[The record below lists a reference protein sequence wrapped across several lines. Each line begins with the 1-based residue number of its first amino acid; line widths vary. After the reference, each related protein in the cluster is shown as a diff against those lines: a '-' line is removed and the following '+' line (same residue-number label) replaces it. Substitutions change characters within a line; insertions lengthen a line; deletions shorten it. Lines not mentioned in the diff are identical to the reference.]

1 MKFICTTRVK
11 KILSSL
17 VFVLI
22 AVLAQSQTSTSN
34 PYSRFGIGILE
45 NPGSA
50 IHFGMG
56 GVTTSIADGN
66 SVNLFNPASY
76 SQLSRT
82 VFQIGGTGQFQ
93 TLSNTSG
100 TESYSN
106 GRVNDISL
114 GFKKSTSPWGFAL
127 GLTPFSSVGYN
138 LTSTVE
144 INDSTSTSYLYDGT
158 GGINKL
164 VVGASR
170 QFKLYKPL
178 VLDPTITGNARQ
190 VAEMRIKES
199 NDSLSL
205 VAPVLSIGLNAN
217 YYFGTIQLDRRV
229 QFSNTTFFSTRIT
242 EKTTIYDFDFEAG
255 AMYTMPL
262 AVKWDGK
269 KIKKATHLRIG
280 ADYQL
285 GTSLKTKHDELGM
298 AYLFSSST
306 ESEIDTTYYTGIQKG
321 SFNLPSR
328 LSVGA
333 SVIMSTEGGRILSLN
348 GEYRQQDWSSN
359 SYLLGT
365 DGTSSLKQYQ
375 NISLGVEYTPHAID
389 KAKSL
394 LGRSTYRVGIRTTES
409 YLALS
414 DQDISQNAISAG
426 FSIPILASKSTS
438 KVNFG
443 IEYGT
448 GGTTDNNLLQEKFVR
463 VQFGFSLTPYFL
475 NPWFVVR
482 KYD

>member
-11 KILSSL
+11 KILSSI

-22 AVLAQSQTSTSN
+22 AVLAQSQNSTSN

-66 SVNLFNPASY
+66 SINLFNPASY

-82 VFQIGGTGQFQ
+82 VFQIGGTGQYQ
-93 TLSNTSG
+93 TLSNSAG
-100 TESYSN
+100 SEKYSN
-106 GRVNDISL
+106 GRVNDISI

-127 GLTPFSSVGYN
+127 GITPVSSVGYN
-138 LTSTVE
+138 LTSTVT
-144 INDSTSTSYLYDGT
+144 INDSTSTSYLYDGN

-178 VLDPTITGNARQ
+178 VIDPSITGNARQ
-190 VAEMRIKES
+190 IAEMRIKES
-199 NDSLSL
+199 NDSLSQ
-205 VAPVLSIGLNAN
+205 VSPVLSIGVNAN
-217 YYFGTIQLDRRV
+217 YYFGTIQLERRV
-229 QFSNTTFFSTRIT
+229 QFSNTSYFSSRIT

-262 AVKWDGK
+262 SVKWDGK
-269 KIKKATHLRIG
+269 KIKKATHLRVG

-298 AYLFSSST
+298 AYLYSSYT
-306 ESEIDTTYYTGIQKG
+306 ESDIDTTYYTGIEKG
-321 SFNLPSR
+321 TFNLPSK
-328 LSVGA
+328 LSLGA
-333 SVIMSTEGGRILSLN
+333 SIIMSTESGRVISFN
-348 GEYRQQDWSSN
+348 GEFRQQDWSSN
-359 SYLLGT
+359 SYLLGA
-365 DGTSSLKQYQ
+365 DGTTNLKQYQ
-375 NISLGVEYTPHAID
+375 NISLGIEYTPSSID
-389 KAKSL
+389 KAKSIFT
-394 LGRSTYRVGIRTTES
+394 RSTYRMGVRNTET
-409 YLALS
+409 YLALNE
-414 DQDISQNAISAG
+414 QDIAQTAISAG

-448 GGTTDNNLLQEKFVR
+448 GGTTDNSLLQEKFVR
-463 VQFGFSLTPYFL
+463 FQFGFSLTPYFL

>member
-1 MKFICTTRVK
+1 MKFICITRVK
-11 KILSSL
+11 KILSSIA
-17 VFVLI
+17 FVLI
-22 AVLAQSQTSTSN
+22 AVLAFSQTSTSN

-56 GVTTSIADGN
+56 GVTTSMADGN
-66 SVNLFNPASY
+66 SINLFNPASY
-76 SQLSRT
+76 SQLTRT
-82 VFQIGGTGQFQ
+82 VFQIGGVGSYQ
-93 TLSNTSG
+93 TLQNTSG
-100 TESYSN
+100 KENYSN

-114 GFKKSTSPWGFAL
+114 GFKKGTSPWGFAL
-127 GLTPFSSVGYN
+127 GITPVSTVGYN
-138 LTSTVE
+138 LTSTVA
-144 INDSTSTSYLYDGT
+144 INDSTSTSYLYDGS

-170 QFKLYKPL
+170 QFKLYKTL
-178 VLDPTITGNARQ
+178 KLDPTITGNARQ
-190 VAEMRIKES
+190 IAEMRIKES
-199 NDSLSL
+199 NDSLSQ
-205 VAPVLSIGLNAN
+205 VAPVLSIGVNAN

-229 QFSNTTFFSTRIT
+229 QFSNTSFFSTRIT

-255 AMYTMPL
+255 ALYTMPIS
-262 AVKWDGK
+262 VIWDGK

-298 AYLFSSST
+298 AYLYSSYT

-321 SFNLPSR
+321 TFNLPSK
-328 LSVGA
+328 LSLGA
-333 SVIMSTEGGRILSLN
+333 SIIMSTEGGRVISFN
-348 GEYRQQDWSSN
+348 GEFRQQDWSSN
-359 SYLLGT
+359 SYLLGADVNT
-365 DGTSSLKQYQ
+365 NLKQYQ
-375 NISLGVEYTPHAID
+375 NISFGIEYTPHSID
-389 KAKSL
+389 KAKSIF
-394 LGRSTYRVGIRTTES
+394 GRSTYRFGVRNTES

-414 DQDISQNAISAG
+414 EQDLAQNAISAG

-443 IEYGT
+443 IEYGK
-448 GGTTDNNLLQEKFVR
+448 GGTMDNNLLEEKFVR

>member
-1 MKFICTTRVK
+1 MKFICTIRVK
-11 KILSSL
+11 KILSSIAL
-17 VFVLI
+17 VLI
-22 AVLAQSQTSTSN
+22 AVLAQSQSSTSN

-56 GVTTSIADGN
+56 GITTSIADGN
-66 SVNLFNPASY
+66 SINLFNPASY

-93 TLSNTSG
+93 TLENASG
-100 TESYSN
+100 SEKYSN
-106 GRVNDISL
+106 GRVNDISIGL
-114 GFKKSTSPWGFAL
+114 KKSTSPWGFAL
-127 GLTPFSSVGYN
+127 GITPFSSVGYN
-138 LTSTVE
+138 LTSTVS

-164 VVGASR
+164 VVGTSR
-170 QFKLYKPL
+170 QFKLYKKR
-178 VLDPTITGNARQ
+178 VVDPSITGNAKQ
-190 VAEMRIKES
+190 IAELRIKES
-199 NDSLSL
+199 NDSLSQIS
-205 VAPVLSIGLNAN
+205 PVLSIGLNAN
-217 YYFGTIQLDRRV
+217 YYFGSIQLDRRV

-255 AMYTMPL
+255 AIYTMPL
-262 AVKWDGK
+262 SVKWDGR
-269 KIKKATHLRIG
+269 KIKQATHLRLG

-298 AYLFSSST
+298 AYLYSSFT
-306 ESEIDTTYYTGIQKG
+306 ESDIDTTYYTGIQKG
-321 SFNLPSR
+321 TFDLPSR
-328 LSVGA
+328 LSLGA
-333 SVIMSTEGGRILSLN
+333 SIIMSTEGGRVISFN
-348 GEYRQQDWSSN
+348 GEYREQDWSGN
-359 SYLLGT
+359 SYLLGS
-365 DGTSSLKQYQ
+365 DGSSNLKKYQ
-375 NISLGVEYTPHAID
+375 NIAFGIEYTPHSID

-394 LGRSTYRVGIRTTES
+394 LGRSTFRAGVRNTES
-409 YLALS
+409 YLSLS
-414 DQDISQNAISAG
+414 DQNISQNAVSAG
-426 FSIPILASKSTS
+426 ISIPILASKSSS

-448 GGTTDNNLLQEKFVR
+448 GGTLENNLLQEEFVR
-463 VQFGFSLTPYFL
+463 LQFGFSLTPYFL